1 MTVWG
6 GRRGGPDG
14 ALRGPCPHVW
24 GSAGALGTRAPC
36 PRGSAP
42 PRSAPSRNGGTGTRD
57 PEIARPGGGEGGART
72 LPPVELPSRADFLEG
87 ERDINQEIKKKKFL
101 HIFKTH
107 VALSE
112 VLFIL
117 TKSGGTC
124 PRSGEADGAINH
136 GRRGC
141 LRCPRR
147 SCHSFCLRF

>member
-1 MTVWG
+1 M
-6 GRRGGPDG
+6 GRSAGPAPMFGVRRAPWAPARPVPADLRPRA
-14 ALRGPCPHVW
+14 ALPAGM
-24 GSAGALGTRAPC
+24 GALGPGTPKSRGPGAGEGARAPSL
-36 PRGSAP
+36 PSSSA
-42 PRSAPSRNGGTGTRD
+42 
-57 PEIARPGGGEGGART
+57 
-72 LPPVELPSRADFLEG
+72 SRADFLEG